1 MLWRRRRD
9 SPPTA
14 EPRREFADPLEP
26 QPPLYRSPTL
36 QALVSRLSSEGAYHI
51 LDLGVASGANVKFF
65 SRFSCRLQ
73 IADLPEVLTSE
84 KLRPLLT
91 ADPAAAFRRILQG
104 ARQSFDVVLAWDVL
118 NYLTREQFRCLATHV
133 GSLCRPGAL
142 MLAFVSTTKEMPS
155 VPMVFKIVD
164 DQTLLLRQQTTAVRP
179 SPRFPPAEV
188 GRLMSG
194 FAVVQ
199 SVVMRHGVQEYLFV
213 RRQSG
218 GQGPL

>member
-1 MLWRRRRD
+1 VLWPLRRNP
-9 SPPTA
+9 PPTA
-14 EPRREFADPLEP
+14 GRRREFADPLEP

-36 QALVSRLSSEGAYHI
+36 QALVSRLSGESAYHI
-51 LDLGVASGANVKFF
+51 LDLGVASGANVEFF

-73 IADLPEVLTSE
+73 IADLPEALASE

-91 ADPAAAFRRILQG
+91 ADPAAAFRRVLPL
-104 ARQSFDVVLAWDVL
+104 ARQPFDVVLAWDVL
-118 NYLTREQFRCLATHV
+118 NFLTREQFGCLAAHV

-142 MLAFVSTTKEMPS
+142 MLAFVSTTKEMS
-155 VPMVFKIVD
+155 GVPLVFKIVD
-164 DQTLLLRQQTTAVRP
+164 DQTLLLRQKTIALRP

-199 SVVMRHGVQEYLFV
+199 SVVMRHGVQEYLFI
-213 RRQSG
+213 RR
-218 GQGPL
+218 

>member
-1 MLWRRRRD
+1 VLWRLGRNPL
-9 SPPTA
+9 SA
-14 EPRREFADPLEP
+14 AGPRREFADPLEP

-51 LDLGVASGANVKFF
+51 LDLGVASGANVEFF

-73 IADLPEVLTSE
+73 IADLPEALASE

-91 ADPAAAFRRILQG
+91 ADPVAAFRMILPVSW
-104 ARQSFDVVLAWDVL
+104 APFDVVLAWDVL
-118 NYLTREQFRCLATHV
+118 NYLTREQFDSLAAHV

-142 MLAFVSTTKEMPS
+142 VLAFVSTTKEMSSAPL
-155 VPMVFKIVD
+155 VFKIVD
-164 DQTLLLRQQTTAVRP
+164 DQTLLLWKQTTAVRP

-213 RRQSG
+213 RR
-218 GQGPL
+218 

>member
-1 MLWRRRRD
+1 MLWRLRHNP
-9 SPPTA
+9 SPPA
-14 EPRREFADPLEP
+14 GPRREFADPLEP

-51 LDLGVASGANVKFF
+51 LDLGVASGANVEFF

-73 IADLPEVLTSE
+73 IADLPEALASE
-84 KLRPLLT
+84 KLRPLLA
-91 ADPAAAFRRILQG
+91 ADPAAAFRRVLPV
-104 ARQSFDVVLAWDVL
+104 ARQPFDVVLAWDVL
-118 NYLTREQFRCLATHV
+118 NYLTREQFGCLAAHV
-133 GSLCRPGAL
+133 GSLCRPGTF
-142 MLAFVSTTKEMPS
+142 MLAFVSTTKEMSS
-155 VPMVFKIVD
+155 VPLVFKIVD
-164 DQTLLLRQQTTAVRP
+164 DQTLLLRQQTAAVRP

-213 RRQSG
+213 RR
-218 GQGPL
+218 

>member
-1 MLWRRRRD
+1 MLWRRWRN
-9 SPPTA
+9 SPPVA
-14 EPRREFADPLEP
+14 GPRREFADALEP

-51 LDLGVASGANVKFF
+51 LDLGVASGANVAFF

-73 IADLPEVLTSE
+73 IADLPEALASE
-84 KLRPLLT
+84 KLRPVLT
-91 ADPAAAFRRILQG
+91 ADPAAAFRRILPV
-104 ARQSFDVVLAWDVL
+104 ARQPFDVVLAWDVL
-118 NYLTREQFRCLATHV
+118 NYLTREQFGCLAAHV

-142 MLAFVSTTKEMPS
+142 VLAFVSTTKEMSS
-155 VPMVFKIVD
+155 VPLVFKIVD
-164 DQTLLLRQQTTAVRP
+164 DQTFLLRQQTTAVRP

-199 SVVMRHGVQEYLFV
+199 SVVMRHGVQEYLFI
-213 RRQSG
+213 RR
-218 GQGPL
+218 

>member
-1 MLWRRRRD
+1 MLWRLRRN
-9 SPPTA
+9 PPPA
-14 EPRREFADPLEP
+14 AGPRREFADRLEP

-51 LDLGVASGANVKFF
+51 LDLGVASGANVEFF

-73 IADLPEVLTSE
+73 IADLPEALASE
-84 KLRPLLT
+84 KLRPLLA
-91 ADPAAAFRRILQG
+91 ADPAAAFRRVLPV
-104 ARQSFDVVLAWDVL
+104 ARQPFDVVLAWDVL
-118 NYLTREQFRCLATHV
+118 NYLTREQFGCLAGHV

-142 MLAFVSTTKEMPS
+142 MLAFVSTTKEMS
-155 VPMVFKIVD
+155 GVPLVFRIVD

-179 SPRFPPAEV
+179 SPRFLPAEV
-188 GRLMSG
+188 ERLMSG

-213 RRQSG
+213 RRQDG
-218 GQGPL
+218 ALVPL